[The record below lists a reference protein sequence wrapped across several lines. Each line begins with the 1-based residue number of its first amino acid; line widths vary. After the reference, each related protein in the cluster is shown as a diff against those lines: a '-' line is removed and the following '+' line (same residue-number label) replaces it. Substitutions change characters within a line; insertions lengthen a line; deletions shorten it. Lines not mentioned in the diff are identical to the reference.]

1 MKIFSFAEEISKALV
16 SGGLDTGMGEYNGLP
31 VITACC
37 RDGKQAAFMPVDP
50 ASASPEEAVRDS
62 EKVLAAIRTY
72 RDIPRMESNDMTQS
86 PGHEYGHSRYIS
98 AGDMAG
104 TGHPDAVTGR
114 PVIIVRDMWERRKE
128 MMTARIL
135 AHCGIFRPVFARN
148 CEVRRIDRATANS
161 FLENT
166 HSYGGASCRYCY
178 GLFAKH
184 TLSGITENTGQRRIA
199 DGSPAGHGQT
209 HAPATRTAGPETD
222 GYGRSDMQYPAGQMI
237 AAAEFSNARKW
248 IKGGR
253 GIRSYEWIRYASL
266 PYLRISG
273 GMGKILKHF
282 IQDVCPDD
290 IMSYADLEWSD
301 GQVYRQLGFDE
312 EGTRAPVMFSIDRR
326 IWIRTALNCHS
337 VLNLRKPSDCNP
349 GNRQSYCQLEHT
361 QPDCHPEH
369 TQPAL
374 PPGQEQRAMESERNT
389 PTYYRNFGSLKFRL
403 KLTGY

>member
-1 MKIFSFAEEISKALV
+1 MKISAFAEEISKALV

-178 GLFAKH
+178 GLFAVH
-184 TLSGITENTGQRRIA
+184 
-199 DGSPAGHGQT
+199 PAPYDRQKKDT
-209 HAPATRTAGPETD
+209 VRTAGPETD
-222 GYGRSDMQYPAGQMI
+222 GYGQSDMQYQAGQMI

-248 IKGGR
+248 IKNGKE
-253 GIRSYEWIRYASL
+253 IRSYEWIRYASL
-266 PYLRISG
+266 PYLRING
-273 GMGKILKHF
+273 GMGKLLKHF

-301 GQVYRQLGFDE
+301 GQVYRQLGFAE

-326 IWIRTALNCHS
+326 TWIRTPFNCHS
-337 VLNLRKPSDCNP
+337 VRSPRKPSEYNP
-349 GNRQSYCQLEHT
+349 GNRQSYCHLGHSQS
-361 QPDCHPEH
+361 DCHPEH

-374 PPGQEQRAMESERNT
+374 SPGQEQRAMESARNA

>member
-1 MKIFSFAEEISKALV
+1 MQNLPYSSI
-16 SGGLDTGMGEYNGLP
+16 MGLP
-31 VITACC
+31 LFVQRIADALTDSGILVHAIRRDMTVILSAA
-37 RDGKQAAFMPVDP
+37 GKGGHRADFIVLDP
-50 ASASPEEAVRDS
+50 AARTPDEAFRDS
-62 EKVLAAIRTY
+62 GIISHLLRAHIR
-72 RDIPRMESNDMTQS
+72 PR
-86 PGHEYGHSRYIS
+86 P
-98 AGDMAG
+98 
-104 TGHPDAVTGR
+104 AV
-114 PVIIVRDMWERRKE
+114 IVRDLWERHPE
-128 MMTARIL
+128 MMKERML
-135 AHCGIFRPVFARN
+135 AHCGIFTPVFARN

-161 FLENT
+161 FLDST
-166 HSYGGASCRYCY
+166 HSYGGAACRYCY
-178 GLFAKH
+178 GLFAVH
-184 TLSGITENTGQRRIA
+184 
-199 DGSPAGHGQT
+199 PAPYDRQKKDT
-209 HAPATRTAGPETD
+209 VRTAGPETD
-222 GYGRSDMQYPAGQMI
+222 GYGQSDMQYQAGQMI

>member
-1 MKIFSFAEEISKALV
+1 MKISAFAEEISKALV

-161 FLENT
+161 FLERLT
-166 HSYGGASCRYCY
+166 DTDR
-178 GLFAKH
+178 
-184 TLSGITENTGQRRIA
+184 
-199 DGSPAGHGQT
+199 
-209 HAPATRTAGPETD
+209 ATCNIRQ
-222 GYGRSDMQYPAGQMI
+222 GR
-237 AAAEFSNARKW
+237 
-248 IKGGR
+248 
-253 GIRSYEWIRYASL
+253 
-266 PYLRISG
+266 
-273 GMGKILKHF
+273 
-282 IQDVCPDD
+282 
-290 IMSYADLEWSD
+290 
-301 GQVYRQLGFDE
+301 
-312 EGTRAPVMFSIDRR
+312 
-326 IWIRTALNCHS
+326 
-337 VLNLRKPSDCNP
+337 
-349 GNRQSYCQLEHT
+349 
-361 QPDCHPEH
+361 
-369 TQPAL
+369 
-374 PPGQEQRAMESERNT
+374 
-389 PTYYRNFGSLKFRL
+389 
-403 KLTGY
+403 

>member
-1 MKIFSFAEEISKALV
+1 
-16 SGGLDTGMGEYNGLP
+16 
-31 VITACC
+31 
-37 RDGKQAAFMPVDP
+37 
-50 ASASPEEAVRDS
+50 
-62 EKVLAAIRTY
+62 
-72 RDIPRMESNDMTQS
+72 
-86 PGHEYGHSRYIS
+86 
-98 AGDMAG
+98 
-104 TGHPDAVTGR
+104 
-114 PVIIVRDMWERRKE
+114 
-128 MMTARIL
+128 
-135 AHCGIFRPVFARN
+135 
-148 CEVRRIDRATANS
+148 
-161 FLENT
+161 
-166 HSYGGASCRYCY
+166 
-178 GLFAKH
+178 
-184 TLSGITENTGQRRIA
+184 
-199 DGSPAGHGQT
+199 
-209 HAPATRTAGPETD
+209 
-222 GYGRSDMQYPAGQMI
+222 MI

>member
-1 MKIFSFAEEISKALV
+1 MKISAFAEEISKALV

-114 PVIIVRDMWERRKE
+114 PVIIVRDMWERKKE

-178 GLFAKH
+178 GLFAVH
-184 TLSGITENTGQRRIA
+184 
-199 DGSPAGHGQT
+199 PAPYDRQKKDT
-209 HAPATRTAGPETD
+209 VRTAGPETD
-222 GYGRSDMQYPAGQMI
+222 GYGQSDMQYQAGQMI

>member
-1 MKIFSFAEEISKALV
+1 
-16 SGGLDTGMGEYNGLP
+16 MGEYNGLP

-114 PVIIVRDMWERRKE
+114 PVIIVRDMWERKKE

-161 FLENT
+161 FLDST
-166 HSYGGASCRYCY
+166 HSYGGAACRYCY
-178 GLFAKH
+178 GLFAVH
-184 TLSGITENTGQRRIA
+184 PAPSDRRKK
-199 DGSPAGHGQT
+199 DT
-209 HAPATRTAGPETD
+209 TRTAGPETD

-248 IKGGR
+248 IKNGKE
-253 GIRSYEWIRYASL
+253 IRSYEWIRYASL
-266 PYLRISG
+266 PYLRING
-273 GMGKILKHF
+273 GMGKLLKHF

-301 GQVYRQLGFDE
+301 GQVYIQLGFAE

-326 IWIRTALNCHS
+326 TWIRTPFNCHS
-337 VLNLRKPSDCNP
+337 VRSPRKPSEYNP
-349 GNRQSYCQLEHT
+349 GNRQSYCHLGHSQS
-361 QPDCHPEH
+361 DCHPEH

-374 PPGQEQRAMESERNT
+374 SPGQEQRAMESARNA

-403 KLTGY
+403 KLTEY